1 MRDRGL
7 LARVQTNESSPKTEG
22 IYFPSTTREES
33 LVRLLSIVTA
43 FKCLRRCSRVS
54 RRAKEFEGPVCDR
67 PDFDLVMSGRRQI
80 ENRVA
85 EVALVARKR
94 VTGEVNDLK
103 EKKKKKEA
111 SKRGKEERDGRK
123 MWEVEKAILYICNRS
138 RNKGRATLSRGWSTY
153 IESSS
158 FSMIEL
164 HVLAACATTIAVS
177 GNTITITNHHHRYWY
192 CSYLDDHIEPFCVCV
207 CLCAAPFY
215 RLSLYP

>member
-1 MRDRGL
+1 MRDRRL
-7 LARVQTNESSPKTEG
+7 LARVQTNEFSPKTEG

-67 PDFDLVMSGRRQI
+67 LDFDLVMSRRRQI

-103 EKKKKKEA
+103 EKKKKKKA

-138 RNKGRATLSRGWSTY
+138 QNKGRATLSRG
-153 IESSS
+153 
-158 FSMIEL
+158 
-164 HVLAACATTIAVS
+164 
-177 GNTITITNHHHRYWY
+177 
-192 CSYLDDHIEPFCVCV
+192 
-207 CLCAAPFY
+207 
-215 RLSLYP
+215 

>member
-1 MRDRGL
+1 MRDRRL

-103 EKKKKKEA
+103 EKKRKRKRVREEKKK
-111 SKRGKEERDGRK
+111 GTVERCGR
-123 MWEVEKAILYICNRS
+123 
-138 RNKGRATLSRGWSTY
+138 
-153 IESSS
+153 
-158 FSMIEL
+158 
-164 HVLAACATTIAVS
+164 
-177 GNTITITNHHHRYWY
+177 
-192 CSYLDDHIEPFCVCV
+192 
-207 CLCAAPFY
+207 
-215 RLSLYP
+215 